1 MEKPA
6 VAQLDSYDAAIIECT
21 VRDSELMKYFVP
33 GISLLQHTT
42 ERRQQYATYT

>member
-6 VAQLDSYDAAIIECT
+6 VALLDSCDSAIIECI
-21 VRDSELMKYFVP
+21 VRHLESMKYLVP

-42 ERRQQYATYT
+42 ERR